1 MFDPAILKNGPE
13 PDAGLA
19 RLSAGS
25 NPAEFHFERPD
36 WTLFRSVRTLS
47 QKAGVPQNRLR
58 RLVLTELV
66 DKARDAGGTVKV
78 GILAEDASYVQDDGP
93 GLDGEPEAIA
103 RLFSINRPL
112 GSSRACKIVGGN
124 QAAAGSIWSS
134 LAGRKP

>member
-25 NPAEFHFERPD
+25 NPSEFQFERPD
-36 WTLFRSVRTLS
+36 WTLFRSVDTLS

-58 RLVLTELV
+58 RLVLKELA
-66 DKARDAGGTVKV
+66 DNALDAGGTVAV
-78 GILAEDASYVQDDGP
+78 GEIGGGYYVEDDGP
-93 GLDGEPEAIA
+93 GIDGTPEQIA

-112 GSSRACKIVGGN
+112 ISS
-124 QAAAGSIWSS
+124 
-134 LAGRKP
+134 